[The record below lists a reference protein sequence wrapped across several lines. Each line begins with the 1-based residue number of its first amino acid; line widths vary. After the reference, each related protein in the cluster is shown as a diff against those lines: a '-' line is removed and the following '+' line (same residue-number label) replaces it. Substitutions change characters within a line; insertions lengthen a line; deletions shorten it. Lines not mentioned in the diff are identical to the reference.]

1 MLRQSVRLSA
11 LLTLVA
17 LFLTSL
23 GCDYVNIP
31 QTTGDVAEHD
41 PNRPLVQRVTVESL
55 RAALADRPIDGVF
68 AIALPK
74 GTLATTYQAV
84 TSQVGDRA
92 LAANSEPREGVPT
105 LDVKQVYVR
114 GWKAHTDIVRPANA
128 AQPTGVQQL
137 VTVYLRYD
145 PVAGWYLDS
154 VRTWRVDV
162 REALRLSQQDI
173 EPPTEPQSRP

>member
-1 MLRQSVRLSA
+1 MLRQSFRLSA

-17 LFLTSL
+17 LSLTNL

-31 QTTGDVAEHD
+31 ETSGDVAAHD
-41 PNRPLVQRVTVESL
+41 PNRQLVQRITVESL

-84 TSQVGDRA
+84 TSQIGDRA

-105 LDVKQVYVR
+105 LDVRQVYVR
-114 GWKAHTDIVRPANA
+114 GWKAHTDIIRPANA
-128 AQPTGVQQL
+128 AQPNGVQQL

-162 REALRLSQQDI
+162 REALRLSSQDI
-173 EPPTEPQSRP
+173 EPATEPQSRP